1 MGNAGAAA
9 GRSMTTL
16 SRPLLMKQQRRFA
29 FRRPPGPLPD
39 GYDPNAT
46 KVTVPLRPRRAADP
60 ISADIA
66 DVLAAHR
73 IDVEKVRRRYPA
85 ALRYDVPRLLEM
97 LKFLSTN
104 HLDTAKIINRQ
115 PQILQMNPQVLA
127 SKLAFFQTLSTKPN
141 KVVESCP
148 QLLFSPTKTIQRK
161 MDMFRQRGV
170 PPELLLNRFPSIF
183 ALGDEAI
190 QHRIAFLQHLGLDA
204 KQIAK
209 RGPPVYALS
218 EKNIQLKFDYFSNLG
233 FDAARI
239 FNAQPGLDRI
249 PAHSEWRS
257 KRVPIYPWTQ
267 PQVIGRSI
275 DHTLPPTIE
284 FLTKDMGRSLEE
296 ISRNPVCLTC
306 SLTKRIKPRHRYMMA
321 HGRRK
326 DFALGTLLNSSEESF
341 VWNVARQPL
350 EHYRDWLKT
359 GIPHCE

>member
-46 KVTVPLRPRRAADP
+46 KVTVPLRRSRAADP

-239 FNAQPGLDRI
+239 FNAQP
-249 PAHSEWRS
+249 
-257 KRVPIYPWTQ
+257 
-267 PQVIGRSI
+267 QVIGRSI

-359 GIPHCE
+359 VSP